1 MSMLLDQLTVQLRR
15 DEGERLHAYPDHLG
29 FLTIGIG
36 RLIDERKGGGITRE
50 EAAYLLRNDVAKVD
64 RALQQRLPWIGT
76 LSEARRGV
84 LMNMAFQMGVDGLLG
99 FRNTL
104 TMIEQ
109 GEYERAAEGM
119 LQSRWAQQ
127 TPERAHRLARQ
138 MRTDAWQ

>member
-1 MSMLLDQLTVQLRR
+1 MSALIDELTVQLRR
-15 DEGERLHAYPDHLG
+15 DEGERLQAYRDHLG
-29 FLTIGIG
+29 YLTIGIG
-36 RLIDERKGGGITRE
+36 RLIDERRGGGITRE
-50 EAAYLLRNDVAKVD
+50 EAAYLLRNDITKID
-64 RALQQRLPWIGT
+64 RALQDRLPWIVT
-76 LSEARRGV
+76 LSGPRRGV

-109 GEYERAAEGM
+109 GEYEKAAEGM

-127 TPERAHRLARQ
+127 TPERAHRLAKQ

>member
-1 MSMLLDQLTVQLRR
+1 VSTLIDELTVQLRR
-15 DEGERLHAYPDHLG
+15 DEGERLQAYRDHLG
-29 FLTIGIG
+29 YLTIGIG
-36 RLIDERKGGGITRE
+36 RLIDERRGGGISRE
-50 EAAYLLRNDVAKVD
+50 ESAYLLRNDIARID
-64 RALQQRLPWIGT
+64 RALQDRLPWIVT
-76 LSEARRGV
+76 LSPARRGV

-109 GEYERAAEGM
+109 GEYERAAVGM
-119 LQSRWAQQ
+119 LNSKWAQQ

>member
-1 MSMLLDQLTVQLRR
+1 MLLDELTVQLRR
-15 DEGERLHAYPDHLG
+15 DEGERLQAYHDHLG
-29 FLTIGIG
+29 YLTIGIG

-50 EAAYLLRNDVAKVD
+50 EAAYLLRNDIAKID

-109 GEYERAAEGM
+109 GEYEKAAEGM

-127 TPERAHRLARQ
+127 TPERAHRLSKQ
-138 MRTDAWQ
+138 MRTDTWQ

>member
-1 MSMLLDQLTVQLRR
+1 MSTLIDELTVQLRR
-15 DEGERLHAYPDHLG
+15 DEGERLQAYRDHLG
-29 FLTIGIG
+29 YLTIGIG
-36 RLIDERKGGGITRE
+36 RLIDERRGGGISRE
-50 EAAYLLRNDVAKVD
+50 ESAYLLRNDIARID
-64 RALQQRLPWIGT
+64 RALQDRLPWIVT
-76 LSEARRGV
+76 LSPARRGV

-109 GEYERAAEGM
+109 GEYERAAVGM
-119 LQSRWAQQ
+119 LNSKWAQQ